1 MFQDTKDLLGLLDY
15 PENVVSQDPR
25 AIREEEEIQ
34 EDLVLKGHREN
45 KVKGVY
51 KESVVLLGLQ
61 ENLEMQE
68 ILDLQVPRANQEL
81 QE

>member
-1 MFQDTKDLLGLLDY
+1 MFQDTKDLLALLDY
-15 PENVVSQDPR
+15 PANVVSQDPR

-34 EDLVLKGHREN
+34 EDLVPKGHQEN
-45 KVKGVY
+45 KVNVVY

-61 ENLEMQE
+61 ENLVMQE
-68 ILDLQVPRANQEL
+68 ILDLQVPRASQEP

>member
-34 EDLVLKGHREN
+34 EDLAPKGHREN

-61 ENLEMQE
+61 ENLVMQE
-68 ILDLQVPRANQEL
+68 ILDLQVPRESQEL